1 MGKTIKKT
9 HQEFIE
15 EMKIK
20 HPYLEITGVYL
31 NSSSRISYICKKCG
45 LHWSAKAAKL
55 SLGRGCPQCAGNKRK
70 TTQEF
75 IEEVYKINPN
85 VKVLSE
91 YKRTSNK
98 VLFECKKCGYKWEAF
113 PGSVL
118 KGKGCMLCGKESMA
132 NKLRKT
138 HEVFKNEIFLINDNI
153 ELISEY
159 KGQKN
164 KIWCKCKKCGYE
176 WRTFPTTLLG
186 RHGCPN
192 CSLSKG
198 EEEISI
204 YLDGNNIKYETQK
217 RFENL
222 KGVGGNLLSYD
233 FYIPSLNLLIEYQG
247 EQHKKPI
254 DYFGGIETFERQ
266 KIHDKLKR
274 EYAIKNNYI
283 FLEIWYY
290 EDLKK
295 KLEQT
300 LNSITVTTAG
310 C

>member
-20 HPYLEITGVYL
+20 HPNLEITGIYY
-31 NSSSRISYICKKCG
+31 NSSSRISYICKNCG

-55 SLGRGCPQCAGNKRK
+55 SLGRGCPQCAGNKKK

-75 IEEVYKINPN
+75 IREVNKINPN
-85 VKVLSE
+85 IKVLSE
-91 YKRTSNK
+91 YKSTSKK
-98 VLFECKKCGYKWEAF
+98 VLFECKKCGYKWETF
-113 PGSVL
+113 PGSIL
-118 KGKGCMLCGKESMA
+118 QGKGCMICGKKSMG
-132 NKLRKT
+132 NKLRKS
-138 HEVFKNEIFLINDNI
+138 HKDFEKDISLINNNI

-159 KGQKN
+159 EGQRN
-164 KIWCKCKKCGYE
+164 KIWCKCKKCLYE
-176 WRTFPTTLLG
+176 WNIFPTVLLEG
-186 RHGCPN
+186 HGCPN

-198 EEEISI
+198 EEQISF
-204 YLDGNNIKYETQK
+204 YLKQHNIQYETQK
-217 RFENL
+217 RFRDL
-222 KGVGGNLLSYD
+222 KGIGGNLLSYD
-233 FYIPSLNLLIEYQG
+233 FYIPFLNLLIEYQG

-254 DYFGGIETFERQ
+254 DYFGGVETFERQ

-274 EYAIKNNYI
+274 EYAIKNNYN

-290 EDLKK
+290 DDLKE
-295 KLEQT
+295 KLKQT

-310 C
+310 A